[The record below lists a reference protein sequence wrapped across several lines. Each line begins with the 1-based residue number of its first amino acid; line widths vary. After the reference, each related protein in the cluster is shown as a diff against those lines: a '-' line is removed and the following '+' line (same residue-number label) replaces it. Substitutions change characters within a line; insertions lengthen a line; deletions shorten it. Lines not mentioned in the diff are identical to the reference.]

1 MSMNEDEE
9 GEKQK
14 TQTDIIIKSTKSSN
28 KLPIV
33 FHDDTNPLSS
43 ACIDFSKRTAKVFH
57 VVCFFLFEKR
67 EKKKSNQSLK
77 EMCFWCDI
85 FCRMILLGFP
95 APMVGL
101 VSGHVVNVS
110 QFHVMNGTYYEF
122 TKGTEV

>member
-67 EKKKSNQSLK
+67 EKKKAINHSK
-77 EMCFWCDI
+77 KCVFGVTFFAE
-85 FCRMILLGFP
+85 
-95 APMVGL
+95 
-101 VSGHVVNVS
+101 
-110 QFHVMNGTYYEF
+110 
-122 TKGTEV
+122 